1 MCKSYLFPFTNFFWE
16 KKQKYLHVSCKK
28 QICYYPMIIWY
39 CLALQ
44 AKSVSD
50 AEIRYGE
57 KLWLALLYYQVK
69 KKRRP
74 QEYNNYIHPK
84 QGFNHEIINE
94 LKNKIKDFSDIEL
107 FMVILFDKI
116 NVQENLVWSKYT
128 SDLIGFDDLGDVN
141 LNYATFQEI
150 NPIVPDVLFFFSF
163 LFFLLCLI
171 LLDLVCTFLQ
181 QTYSKLWYTVCH

>member
-1 MCKSYLFPFTNFFWE
+1 MG
-16 KKQKYLHVSCKK
+16 
-28 QICYYPMIIWY
+28 
-39 CLALQ
+39 LAM
-44 AKSVSD
+44 
-50 AEIRYGE
+50 
-57 KLWLALLYYQVK
+57 LYYQVK

-116 NVQENLVWSKYT
+116 KVQENLVLSKYT

-141 LNYATFQEI
+141 LNYTTFQET
-150 NPIVPDVLFFFSF
+150 NAIVPNVLFVFFLF
-163 LFFLLCLI
+163 LFFLLYLI
-171 LLDLVCTFLQ
+171 LLDLVWTFLR
-181 QTYSKLWYTVCH
+181 

>member
-1 MCKSYLFPFTNFFWE
+1 M
-16 KKQKYLHVSCKK
+16 
-28 QICYYPMIIWY
+28 
-39 CLALQ
+39 
-44 AKSVSD
+44 
-50 AEIRYGE
+50 
-57 KLWLALLYYQVK
+57 LYYQVK

-84 QGFNHEIINE
+84 QGFNNEIINE

-116 NVQENLVWSKYT
+116 KVQKNLVWSKYT

-141 LNYATFQEI
+141 LNYATFQET
-150 NPIVPDVLFFFSF
+150 NAIVPNVLFLFSF

-171 LLDLVCTFLQ
+171 LLDLVWTFFQ
-181 QTYSKLWYTVCH
+181 QTYSNL

>member
-1 MCKSYLFPFTNFFWE
+1 M
-16 KKQKYLHVSCKK
+16 
-28 QICYYPMIIWY
+28 
-39 CLALQ
+39 
-44 AKSVSD
+44 
-50 AEIRYGE
+50 
-57 KLWLALLYYQVK
+57 LYYQVK

-116 NVQENLVWSKYT
+116 KVQENLVLSKYT

-141 LNYATFQEI
+141 LNYTTFQQT
-150 NPIVPDVLFFFSF
+150 NAIVPNVLFFF
-163 LFFLLCLI
+163 LFAVLNPFRFSLDIFAINLLKFVIYSVPLKVFLLH
-171 LLDLVCTFLQ
+171 VM
-181 QTYSKLWYTVCH
+181 